1 MAWVVSASQKR
12 PAPASDS
19 DVRLGKSIAAFVPP
33 VAAIYARA
41 IVFMALCDRV
51 AYDTLGQ
58 PYFLNWTATF
68 IIGVVTPLA
77 AILCIEINIL
87 ISARA
92 TDVRAA
98 QQLGA
103 LTVLPFAAICVAAK
117 INVLTL
123 NAPTLSIICAVL
135 ATIDVGL
142 FFASRAT
149 FQREQILTRWT

>member
-1 MAWVVSASQKR
+1 MEA
-12 PAPASDS
+12 
-19 DVRLGKSIAAFVPP
+19 GG
-33 VAAIYARA
+33 AIYAGA

-51 AYDTLGQ
+51 AYDTLGKL
-58 PYFLNWTATF
+58 YFPNWVATI
-68 IIGVVTPLA
+68 IIGALTPLA
-77 AILCIEINIL
+77 AILRIEFNTL

-103 LTVLPFAAICVAAK
+103 LTVLPFAAIYLSAE

-123 NAPTLSIICAVL
+123 GAATLGIISAVL
-135 ATIDVGL
+135 AVIDVGL

-149 FQREQILTRWT
+149 FQREQILTRWTRLKRTTTGDF